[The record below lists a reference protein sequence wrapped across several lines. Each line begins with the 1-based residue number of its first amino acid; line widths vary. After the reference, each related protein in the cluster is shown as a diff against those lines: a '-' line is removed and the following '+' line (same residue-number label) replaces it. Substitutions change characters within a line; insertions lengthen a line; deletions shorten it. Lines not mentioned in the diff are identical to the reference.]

1 MMMSPRGDLFI
12 PSKLVTSRNGKMLI
26 NTSGPFRGSLAI
38 WQYLPRQ
45 KLNRNAMRKHLEQY
59 SRYQVFLNYPF
70 DADFAPL
77 EDALHFPIVAANLL
91 R

>member
-1 MMMSPRGDLFI
+1 
-12 PSKLVTSRNGKMLI
+12 
-26 NTSGPFRGSLAI
+26 
-38 WQYLPRQ
+38 
-45 KLNRNAMRKHLEQY
+45 MRKHLEQY